1 MDSAVDGSI
10 PDNYRLTIA
19 LYMKFRHGLHHCLC

>member
-1 MDSAVDGSI
+1 MDGAVDGSY
-10 PDNYRLTIA
+10 PDNYRFNIA